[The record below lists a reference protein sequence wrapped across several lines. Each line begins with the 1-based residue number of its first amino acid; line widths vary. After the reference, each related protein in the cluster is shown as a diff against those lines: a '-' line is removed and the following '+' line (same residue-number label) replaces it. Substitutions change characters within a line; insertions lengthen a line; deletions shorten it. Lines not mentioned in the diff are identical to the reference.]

1 MIFVVDDNSKR
12 RPDLPITEPRLGH
25 LHHLPFWTKM
35 KLLENSEKG
44 MTLGSMEV
52 SKVMGG
58 TPKSSKSL
66 DLVDHDLILKPMVT

>member
-1 MIFVVDDNSKR
+1 
-12 RPDLPITEPRLGH
+12 
-25 LHHLPFWTKM
+25 M